1 MPENRSY
8 ESSLDYIIKSVKITK
23 AGASAEIRNS
33 VAQLEIF
40 ENIDLPYLTAR
51 VYFKDDA
58 RVFDTIS
65 FDGVEECEIILTQP
79 DKSPRD
85 IRKIFIVKHVADT
98 QKINDLSEAVSLY
111 LIEKIG
117 YDASLERFTKSYT
130 GTPLE
135 IVNKIARE
143 KLGITIDQPVV
154 KPIQKE
160 MKVVIPYLTP
170 FEAISFIMERMTTIE
185 GLPYQFYS
193 TINDEN
199 LQLKSLEELLTTP
212 AWNANSPYRY
222 STAYTQGHT
231 NNNSKQDPYVV
242 QNYFAPRGGEDTFNL
257 ITNGAIGGQFSVVD
271 VVTGRNETKSFEI
284 TTTLN
289 KLKAKNII
297 PNNLRP
303 VIETQYTDKQLQSLR
318 SVDIHRTIM
327 VNTYD
332 DVVNN
337 YYQEESID
345 RYELDMIRKSIKK
358 VLFKSPVNLKVPGSP
373 FLLGVNQS
381 IGRQIE
387 YIHLNNSLQG
397 SENANV
403 SEDRLKDKKRSGTY
417 MIYTAH
423 HTFYDT
429 RHTTELSAVKLGREI

>member
-1 MPENRSY
+1 MPDNRSY
-8 ESSLDYIIKSVKITK
+8 ESSLDYVIKSVKIIK
-23 AGASAEIRNS
+23 SGADAEIRNS
-33 VAQLEIF
+33 VGQLEIF
-40 ENIDLPYLTAR
+40 ENIDLPYLTGR
-51 VYFKDDA
+51 IYFKDDA

-85 IRKIFIVKHVADT
+85 IRKTFVVKHISDT
-98 QKINDLSEAVSLY
+98 QKVNDLAEVVSLY
-111 LIEKIG
+111 LIEKVA
-117 YDASLERFTKSYT
+117 YDASLERFSKSYT

-135 IVNKIARE
+135 IINKIASE
-143 KLGITIDQPVV
+143 KLNITIDQPAVI
-154 KPIQKE
+154 PIQKE

-170 FEAISFIMERMTTIE
+170 FEAISFIMERMTTTE

-199 LQLKSLEELLTTP
+199 LQLKSLEELLSTP

-222 STAYTQGHT
+222 SRAYTQGHT
-231 NNNSKQDPYVV
+231 DNNARQDPYVV
-242 QNYFAPRGGEDTFNL
+242 QAYYAPTGGEDTFNL
-257 ITNGAIGGQFSVVD
+257 ITNGAMGGQFSIVD
-271 VVTGRNETKSFEI
+271 IVTGRNETKSFEI
-284 TTTLN
+284 TTILN
-289 KLKAKNII
+289 RLKAKNII
-297 PNNLRP
+297 PTNFQSI
-303 VIETQYTDKQLQSLR
+303 IETQYTDKQLQSLR
-318 SVDIHRTIM
+318 SVDVHRAIM

-332 DVVNN
+332 DVINN

-345 RYELDMIRKSIKK
+345 AYELDMVRKSIKK

-397 SENANV
+397 SETANT
-403 SEDRLKDKKRSGTY
+403 SEDKLKDKKRSGTF
-417 MIYTAH
+417 MIYSAH
-423 HTFYDT
+423 HTFYET
-429 RHTTELSAVKLGREI
+429 RHTTELSAVRLGKEI

>member
-40 ENIDLPYLTAR
+40 ENIDLPYLTGR
-51 VYFKDDA
+51 IYFKDDA
-58 RVFDTIS
+58 RVFDTIA

-79 DKSPRD
+79 DKTPRD
-85 IRKIFIVKHVADT
+85 ISKTFIIKHVSDT
-98 QKINDLSEAVSLY
+98 KKVNDLSEIVSLY

-117 YDASLERFTKSYT
+117 YDGSLERFAKSYT

-135 IVNKIARE
+135 IVNKIASE
-143 KLGITIDQPVV
+143 KLNITIDQPSII
-154 KPIQKE
+154 PIQKP
-160 MKVVIPYLTP
+160 MKVVIPYFTP
-170 FEAISFIMERMTTIE
+170 LEAIKFIMERMTTID
-185 GLPYQFYS
+185 GLPYQLYS
-193 TINDEN
+193 TVNDKN
-199 LQLKSLEELLTTP
+199 LQLRSLEELLTTP
-212 AWNANSPYRY
+212 AWNSNSPYRY
-222 STAYTQGHT
+222 SRAYTQGHT
-231 NNNSKQDPYVV
+231 DHNAKQDPYVV
-242 QNYFAPRGGEDTFNL
+242 MDYFSPTGGEDTFNL
-257 ITNGAIGGQFSVVD
+257 IISGAIGGQFSVVD
-271 VVTGRNETKSFEI
+271 VITGRNETKSFEI

-318 SVDIHRTIM
+318 SVDIHRAIM

-332 DVVNN
+332 DVINN

-345 RYELDMIRKSIKK
+345 AYELDMIRKSIKQ
-358 VLFKSPVNLKVPGSP
+358 VLFKSPINLKVPGSP
-373 FLLGVNQS
+373 YLLGVNHS

-397 SENANV
+397 TESPNT
-403 SEDRLKDKKRSGTY
+403 SEDNLRDRKRSGTY

-423 HTFYDT
+423 HTFYDAK
-429 RHTTELSAVKLGREI
+429 HITELSAIKLGREV

>member
-1 MPENRSY
+1 MPDNRSY

-23 AGASAEIRNS
+23 SGVSAEIRNS
-33 VAQLEIF
+33 VGVLEIF
-40 ENIDLPYLTAR
+40 ENIDLPYLTGR
-51 VYFKDDA
+51 IYFKDDA
-58 RVFDTIS
+58 KVFDSIA
-65 FDGVEECEIILTQP
+65 FDGVEECEIILSQP
-79 DKSPRD
+79 TKSPRD
-85 IRKIFIVKHVADT
+85 VRKTFIIKNVSDT
-98 QKINDLSEAVSLY
+98 RKVNDLAEVVSLY
-111 LIEKIG
+111 LIEKVA
-117 YDASLERFTKSYT
+117 YDASLERFSKSYI

-143 KLGITIDQPVV
+143 KLNITIDQPSVT
-154 KPIQKE
+154 PIQKE

-170 FEAISFIMERMTTIE
+170 FEAISFIMERMTTID
-185 GLPYQFYS
+185 GLPYQLYS

-199 LQLKSLEELLTTP
+199 LQLKSLEELLSTP

-222 STAYTQGHT
+222 SRAYTQGHT
-231 NNNSKQDPYVV
+231 NHNSKQDPYVV
-242 QNYFAPRGGEDTFNL
+242 MDYFAPNKGEDTFNL
-257 ITNGAIGGQFSVVD
+257 ITNGAMGGQFSIVD

-297 PNNLRP
+297 PGNLQP

-318 SVDIHRTIM
+318 SVDIHRAIM

-345 RYELDMIRKSIKK
+345 SYELDMVRKSIKK

-381 IGRQIE
+381 IGKQIE
-387 YIHLNNSLQG
+387 YVHLNNNLSG
-397 SENANV
+397 SETANT
-403 SEDRLKDKKRSGTY
+403 SEDKLRDKKRSGTY
-417 MIYTAH
+417 MIYSAH
-423 HTFYDT
+423 HVFHDT
-429 RHTTELSAVKLGREI
+429 KHTTELSAVKLGKEI